1 VTIYFVTWLSLTI
14 YTMKFLSTFA
24 VALMA
29 TGAAA
34 FSAIAPG
41 AKIPSIEMDSGF
53 PPEKVNMA
61 EYTAGKNV
69 FVVGLPG
76 AFTPT

>member
-1 VTIYFVTWLSLTI
+1 
-14 YTMKFLSTFA
+14 MKFLASLI
-24 VALMA
+24 AL
-29 TGAAA
+29 TISGAAA

-41 AKIPSIEMDSGF
+41 AKVPAVELDDGF
-53 PPEKVNMA
+53 VDMTKVNLQ

>member
-1 VTIYFVTWLSLTI
+1 
-14 YTMKFLSTFA
+14 MKFLSTLA

-29 TGAAA
+29 SSAAA

-41 AKIPSIEMDSGF
+41 AKIPSLTLDKGF
-53 PPEKVNMA
+53 VPDPEKINME
-61 EYTAGKNV
+61 EYTKGKNV